1 VTVMNL
7 LVVGTD
13 PSRNLLFVQGSVPGA
28 REGMVT
34 VGSARRKALKDYTP
48 PVIAPA
54 DVVIDELEVEAPAAE
69 DAPEATTDVTTE
81 APADDAAAETE
92 SAEADASTED
102 ENKGEAQA

>member
-1 VTVMNL
+1 V
-7 LVVGTD
+7 D
-13 PSRNLLFVQGSVPGA
+13 PSRNLLFVEGSVPGA

-48 PVIAPA
+48 PVIASA
-54 DVVIDELEVEAPAAE
+54 DVVIDEVETIEEPEAEAPVAE
-69 DAPEATTDVTTE
+69 AEVTAEATTE
-81 APADDAAAETE
+81 APAEEATETE